1 VSRPADLVVAAA
13 AAGKFTSSPK
23 STSAA
28 NPARHQP
35 PPPRAAFTIPE
46 FCEAH
51 RFSPARYYEIKKEGW
66 GPDEMVV
73 GRRRMVSFE
82 AAERWRRA
90 REAG

>member
-1 VSRPADLVVAAA
+1 VSRPADPVVAAA

-23 STSAA
+23 S
-28 NPARHQP
+28 RHEP
-35 PPPRAAFTIPE
+35 VPPRAAFTIPE

-73 GRRRMVSFE
+73 GRRRMISCE